1 MSFNINILPLHSS
14 FQKVRMY
21 IIDIYKYIC
30 VQRMCPLQ
38 WSYWTY
44 LILRR
49 VTLSCYWFSKL
60 SRVRNLPLMP
70 WNESC
75 SSGPWDIINRGI
87 SLSFGHCNPFV
98 KIYLSEMDPNVKYLV
113 FLGWYHAKKTSLSC
127 YFFFLFSLLSILD
140 QEFHIH
146 ERKNTG
152 KKKEYTFFSFFIYIN
167 SYFLFL
173 SCIFLFVYGFY
184 FSQGT
189 PEQKTLTQDGATV
202 LAEQVYSFKLWML
215 WQVTNSLIQEYIT
228 ENAWF
233 NEKLG
238 C

>member
-98 KIYLSEMDPNVKYLV
+98 KIYLSEMDSNVKYLV
-113 FLGWYHAKKTSLSC
+113 FLGWYHAKKTLLSC
-127 YFFFLFSLLSILD
+127 YFFFFILPFEYLRSTIPHTWKKKYRKKKRIYIFFFFYIYKQLFFVSVMYFFVCLWFLFFPRHTWTED
-140 QEFHIH
+140 F
-146 ERKNTG
+146 NTG
-152 KKKEYTFFSFFIYIN
+152 W
-167 SYFLFL
+167 SYCTCWTGLL
-173 SCIFLFVYGFY
+173 L
-184 FSQGT
+184 
-189 PEQKTLTQDGATV
+189 
-202 LAEQVYSFKLWML
+202 
-215 WQVTNSLIQEYIT
+215 
-228 ENAWF
+228 
-233 NEKLG
+233 
-238 C
+238 

>member
-98 KIYLSEMDPNVKYLV
+98 KIYLSAMDSNVKYLV

-127 YFFFLFSLLSILD
+127 YFFFFFSLLSILD
-140 QEFHIH
+140 QEFHLH

-152 KKKEYTFFSFFIYIN
+152 KKIEDTFFSFFYIYKQLFFV
-167 SYFLFL
+167 SVMDFFVCLWFLF
-173 SCIFLFVYGFY
+173 FPRH
-184 FSQGT
+184 T
-189 PEQKTLTQDGATV
+189 
-202 LAEQVYSFKLWML
+202 W
-215 WQVTNSLIQEYIT
+215 T
-228 ENAWF
+228 EDF
-233 NEKLG
+233 NTGWSYCTCWTGLLL
-238 C
+238 